1 LPNLRDY
8 FQCLASVVLTTPF
21 VFEYLPA
28 LSGNTHTAPAFP
40 CLSITLQS
48 LIYTP
53 FSQMNPKAMECF
65 ESKILPKD
73 TGIPKHKI
81 FLPKGLKEGLW

>member
-1 LPNLRDY
+1 
-8 FQCLASVVLTTPF
+8 
-21 VFEYLPA
+21 
-28 LSGNTHTAPAFP
+28 
-40 CLSITLQS
+40 
-48 LIYTP
+48 
-53 FSQMNPKAMECF
+53 MNPKAMECF